1 MFNAN
6 AARYEQPFATSL
18 NPRRAREG
26 PTSVHNKNNRFQ
38 PSNRMPKHPI
48 YPS

>member
-6 AARYEQPFATSL
+6 AARYEQLMPASW

-26 PTSVHNKNNRFQ
+26 ATGVHNEDNRFQ
-38 PSNRMPKHPI
+38 PGNRIPKHPI
-48 YPS
+48 CPR